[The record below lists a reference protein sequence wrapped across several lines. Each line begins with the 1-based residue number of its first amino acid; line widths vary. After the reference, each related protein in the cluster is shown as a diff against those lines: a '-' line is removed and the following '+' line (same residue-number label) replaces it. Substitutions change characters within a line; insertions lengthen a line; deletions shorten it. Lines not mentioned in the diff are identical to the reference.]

1 MTNKKKEKY
10 LKEDRDILKSL
21 NNSYSVDATHLFR
34 KLQIKS
40 ILRNRKSLEDSSE
53 STRKFSIALFVV
65 AFVQVFVALFQFL
78 FSVFTSDQKIFGFIM
93 IVLLLSLIYFMIKE
107 FKSLF

>member
-1 MTNKKKEKY
+1 MANKKKDKY

-40 ILRNRKSLEDSSE
+40 VLRNRKSLEDSSE
-53 STRKFSIALFVV
+53 STRKFSIVLFI
-65 AFVQVFVALFQFL
+65 VALIQGLVAISQLF
-78 FSVFTSDQKIFGFIM
+78 FSVFTSEHKWFGLGTI
-93 IVLLLSLIYFMIKE
+93 IVLILTIYFIIKE
-107 FKSLF
+107 LKTLF